1 MLRLRKYPVVFLQ
14 GFISSVVRMSFRGHV
29 VPPAFPVPVL
39 ALSYC
44 LVASS
49 YEGGIISVPGG
60 SGGIQTST

>member
-1 MLRLRKYPVVFLQ
+1 MHPVVFLQ
-14 GFISSVVRMSFRGHV
+14 GFISPVDRMSFRGHV
-29 VPPAFPVPVL
+29 VPFAFPVPVL
-39 ALSYC
+39 ELNYC